1 MRSQRRVVKEGLG
14 MRGIME
20 RCSLSWFRPKFN
32 WVTWRFALLYGE
44 NILIRNIL
52 IYKEYK
58 RRWRAVK
65 DLRDV
70 YIRFN

>member
-1 MRSQRRVVKEGLG
+1 VKEGLG
-14 MRGIME
+14 IRGIIE
-20 RCSLSWFRPKFN
+20 HYSLGWFLPKFN
-32 WVTWRFALLYGE
+32 WVMWRFALPHRE
-44 NILIRNIL
+44 NILVRNIL
-52 IYKEYK
+52 IYEEYK